1 MPKFTEKIITSVLL
15 LTYEISEPKYCLPWT
30 QGSAN
35 SANVCVEPGIP
46 EEDRCRLGCMSENF
60 L

>member
-1 MPKFTEKIITSVLL
+1 MPKFTEQFITSALL
-15 LTYEISEPKYCLPWT
+15 LTYEVSEPKYCLPWT
-30 QGSAN
+30 QG

-46 EEDRCRLGCMSENF
+46 EEDRCRLGCMSEHF